1 MQSCYLYRETE
12 RKQKSHLHYLLSLAR
27 RYHKAPHD
35 SASKKSIRRYS
46 PLTWDLRNWESQ
58 HKPFF
63 FIIYPVCGI
72 VLWATENGLRC
83 TVFPLRSVPFVVT
96 LGRNHQ
102 SHFWESSLSKLPVCF
117 SWLSQAM
124 SLLTVIPF
132 MFSLNLGFHYHH
144 LPWSTQAPDCLLAFS
159 SYTASETSQA
169 PAFCLGSSFSLGENI
184 SISGLSHCVMD
195 GPPLSSII
203 TSCPNKLIIFW
214 WSSCSQI

>member
-1 MQSCYLYRETE
+1 MQSCYLYREIE

-46 PLTWDLRNWESQ
+46 PLTWDLQNWESQ

-72 VLWATENGLRC
+72 MLWATENGLRC

-102 SHFWESSLSKLPVCF
+102 SHFWEFSLSKLPVCF

-144 LPWSTQAPDCLLAFS
+144 LPWSYPSPWLPPCLFFLHS
-159 SYTASETSQA
+159 LWDIT
-169 PAFCLGSSFSLGENI
+169 GSSFLLG
-184 SISGLSHCVMD
+184 
-195 GPPLSSII
+195 
-203 TSCPNKLIIFW
+203 TIIFPRREYQHF
-214 WSSCSQI
+214 WSQPLCNGWTSLIFNHHFLPK